1 MTRKGRWAMGLI
13 LAAVQLAAQAGGM
26 YRCGNTFSD
35 KPCPEGREL
44 KHYASGTIHQDGGG
58 PKELG
63 AQLCRDR
70 FVEHFRIENPERV
83 RIHQVSGGQSDII
96 AYGASRQTT
105 ARTFQVEVMVRN
117 AYGVFLGPE
126 IYRCHTTDDGR
137 RLLRYAR

>member
-1 MTRKGRWAMGLI
+1 MGDGTDTGGCATGGPGRRCVPLRQY
-13 LAAVQLAAQAGGM
+13 LQRQALPP
-26 YRCGNTFSD
+26 D
-35 KPCPEGREL
+35 GREL
-44 KHYASGTIHQDGGG
+44 KHYASGTILQDGGG

-70 FVEHFRIENPERV
+70 FVEHFRIENPETV